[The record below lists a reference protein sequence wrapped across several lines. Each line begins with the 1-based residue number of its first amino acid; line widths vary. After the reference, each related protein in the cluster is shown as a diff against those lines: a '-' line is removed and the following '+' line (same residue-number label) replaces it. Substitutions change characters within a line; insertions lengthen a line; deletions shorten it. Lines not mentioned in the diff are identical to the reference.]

1 MIDLTEFEKRWLI
14 LERIEEKERPHTFT
28 NFWFY
33 KLKIENETNHILDKE
48 HIERTISKL
57 GNLLKKWDW
66 NKPYSFEDCFNKLSQ
81 SLTRIS
87 ESYNRIRHFS
97 LKDFDKIH
105 EQELRNI
112 WKELGSA
119 KETQDNV
126 SNNLGQLIMPITKP
140 LMILWGQTPTFDS
153 VNRDDIWFS
162 NYKEFKNPRWNYSF
176 WIHIMKE
183 LSNFIKQ
190 NQKVDE
196 TFQQT
201 TLKKYGTDRI
211 IPYGRFFDIYFYAP
225 YLETADLNSKTH
237 SHPKNNQN
245 HFSTNQLQQ
254 NEYSELV
261 DLLNELRKNE
271 KISATERR
279 NIEQKWRNEPKKRDL
294 LLKNLEHK
302 ISMPP
307 QNNQVK
313 KSNSS
318 TPYSKKKTRL

>member
-1 MIDLTEFEKRWLI
+1 MIDLKEFEKRWLI
-14 LERIEEKERPHTFT
+14 LERIEEKEKPHTFT

-57 GNLLKKWDW
+57 GNILKKWDW
-66 NKPYSFEDCFNKLSQ
+66 NRPYSFEDCFNKLSK

-87 ESYNRIRHFS
+87 ESYNRIRQFS
-97 LKDFDKIH
+97 LKDFDKIQ
-105 EQELRNI
+105 EKELRNI
-112 WKELGSA
+112 WKELGST
-119 KETQDNV
+119 KETQD
-126 SNNLGQLIMPITKP
+126 NNLGQLIMPITKP

-153 VNRDDIWFS
+153 VTRDNIWFS
-162 NYKEFKNPRWNYSF
+162 KYKEYKNPRWNYSF

-190 NQKVDE
+190 NKKVDE

-201 TLKKYGTDRI
+201 ALKKYGTDRI

-237 SHPKNNQN
+237 IHPKNKKN
-245 HFSTNQLQQ
+245 HFSANQLQQ

-279 NIEQKWRNEPKKRDL
+279 NIEQQWRKQPKNRDL

-307 QNNQVK
+307 QNNEVK

>member
-57 GNLLKKWDW
+57 GNILKKWDW
-66 NKPYSFEDCFNKLSQ
+66 NRPYSFEDCFRKLSQ

-87 ESYNRIRHFS
+87 ESYNRIRYFS

-112 WKELGSA
+112 WKELGSI
-119 KETQDNV
+119 KETQD
-126 SNNLGQLIMPITKP
+126 NNLGQLIMPITKP

-153 VNRDDIWFS
+153 VTRDDIWFS

-201 TLKKYGTDRI
+201 ALKKYGTDRI

-225 YLETADLNSKTH
+225 YLETADLNSKTY
-237 SHPKNNQN
+237 SHPKNNKN
-245 HFSTNQLQQ
+245 HFSANQLQQ

-279 NIEQKWRNEPKKRDL
+279 NIEQKWRNEPKNRDL

-307 QNNQVK
+307 QNNEVK